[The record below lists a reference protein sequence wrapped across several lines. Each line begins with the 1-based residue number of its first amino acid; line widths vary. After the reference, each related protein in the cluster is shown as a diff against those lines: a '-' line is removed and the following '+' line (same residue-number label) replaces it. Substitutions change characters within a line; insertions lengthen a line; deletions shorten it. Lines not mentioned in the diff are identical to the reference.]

1 MSTTD
6 GSTPGVQSHV
16 PGEDDSDSSIGGV
29 APDGTVLSHV
39 DDDSLPAEDGLSSG
53 GDTVADDAD
62 TAGDDAATAQTD
74 SDVAADSDVA
84 SDLDAADE
92 ADSPEHRSGTGDNA
106 AEDVDGPGAADEGA
120 APSGTAAE
128 QGDDAVRAAQTSAFT
143 HP

>member
-29 APDGTVLSHV
+29 APDGTALSHV
-39 DDDSLPAEDGLSSG
+39 DDDSLPAQDGLSSG

-62 TAGDDAATAQTD
+62 TADGDTADAQTD
-74 SDVAADSDVA
+74 ADVAA
-84 SDLDAADE
+84 DLDAADE
-92 ADSPEHRSGTGDNA
+92 TDSPEHRSGTGDNA
-106 AEDVDGPGAADEGA
+106 PEDVDGPGAADEGA
-120 APSGTAAE
+120 APSGSAAE
-128 QGDDAVRAAQTSAFT
+128 QGDDAVRAAQASAFT